1 VQKSGLK
8 GAGLKLI
15 IDTNVIFSALLGNK
29 KAQNLIFF
37 EELIAPKMMFLEI
50 FKHKEKIKKF
60 SKTNIDILFFE
71 LAKNIKIVD
80 EDYIP
85 FKFKKQ
91 AYELCKDVDIKD
103 TPFVALSLYLN
114 VPLITGDKKLITEL
128 KKKNFSNILELK
140 DI

>member
-1 VQKSGLK
+1 M
-8 GAGLKLI
+8 GLKLI
-15 IDTNVIFSALLGNK
+15 IDTNIIFSALLGNK

-60 SKTNIDILFFE
+60 SKNYDINMLFFE
-71 LAKNIKIVD
+71 LAKNVKIID

-85 FKFKKQ
+85 FEFKKQ
-91 AYELCKDVDIKD
+91 AYELCKDVDLKD
-103 TPFVALSLYLN
+103 IPFVALSLYLK
-114 VPLITGDKKLITEL
+114 VPLLTGDKKLITEL

-140 DI
+140 DL